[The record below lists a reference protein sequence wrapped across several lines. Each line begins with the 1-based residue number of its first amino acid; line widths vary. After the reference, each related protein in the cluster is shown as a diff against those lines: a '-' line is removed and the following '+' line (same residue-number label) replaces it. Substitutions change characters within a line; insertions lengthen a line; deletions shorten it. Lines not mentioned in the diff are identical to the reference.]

1 MRKASVF
8 TFLMLLV
15 LIVAFSSVTVFA
27 QERSVYWE
35 NYDVDITIQPDGSF
49 RVAETQQLEFVGG
62 RNGIL
67 SSASGGESS
76 TWMADNLT
84 LSFKVV
90 P

>member
-49 RVAETQQLEFVGG
+49 RVARRSNWSLSAGRFVSVCAPSP
-62 RNGIL
+62 R
-67 SSASGGESS
+67 
-76 TWMADNLT
+76 T
-84 LSFKVV
+84 